1 MPLQAFYAAAEQ
13 IEELKRSATFPK
25 LTPPSPD
32 FLGLMEEYVANT
44 KEEGKVR
51 LECPPWNADSV
62 PWLQRNGHVCLR
74 WGVDSHCAAG
84 K

>member
-1 MPLQAFYAAAEQ
+1 MDMQMPSAVSGSKVYTDFCSFRDGEQAFYAAAEQ

-44 KEEGKVR
+44 KEEGRVR
-51 LECPPWNADSV
+51 C
-62 PWLQRNGHVCLR
+62 C
-74 WGVDSHCAAG
+74 
-84 K
+84 